1 MYKKLAFI
9 FLLTASLQAMP
20 PKIAQKVEEMHG
32 ESDNESGGSSIK
44 SHESPATGYDSHLLY
59 APQKIELMEEEV
71 SSSIHNLNEA
81 IKESNKEKEELLQK
95 YEKAAELL
103 EEKQKEIEEL
113 GKEGQEEIDRLAEQ
127 RDEYKKELEESNHRG
142 TILQK
147 ENDLFRKLFN
157 MSAQENL
164 EDRMKHLTI
173 KASFKEAN

>member
-1 MYKKLAFI
+1 M
-9 FLLTASLQAMP
+9 LTAVQADGPEGQSLELTLVEIEKSIQ
-20 PKIAQKVEEMHG
+20 KLNLSIA
-32 ESDNESGGSSIK
+32 
-44 SHESPATGYDSHLLY
+44 
-59 APQKIELMEEEV
+59 
-71 SSSIHNLNEA
+71 
-81 IKESNKEKEELLQK
+81 ESNKEKEELLQALK
-95 YEKAAELL
+95 TANNVAEQ
-103 EEKQKEIEEL
+103 KQKEIEEL